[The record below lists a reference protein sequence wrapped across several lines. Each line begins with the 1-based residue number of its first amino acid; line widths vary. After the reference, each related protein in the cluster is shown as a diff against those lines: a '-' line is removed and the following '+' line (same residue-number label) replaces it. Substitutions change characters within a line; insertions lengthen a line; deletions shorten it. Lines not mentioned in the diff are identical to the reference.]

1 MGDYAWTWKGKY
13 SELFHLYCN
22 KDRRILVCLSYH
34 LCKFLLYCW
43 SKWAPY
49 LPWDALPRSW
59 MLLPW
64 TEVIILPDFSNLC
77 IFMFPCGKMKI
88 SKSIWGSP
96 HFLDKHT
103 EYLAV
108 YLRQL
113 NVSYW
118 QKTVWWGGETIW
130 EILYSFSCATVA
142 VLQNISETDTW
153 CNCKRLFIHICILH
167 MYLD

>member
-1 MGDYAWTWKGKY
+1 MLELGKGNTVNCSTYIATKTEEFW
-13 SELFHLYCN
+13 SVCRTTCVNSCCTAGANELLTCHE
-22 KDRRILVCLSYH
+22 
-34 LCKFLLYCW
+34 
-43 SKWAPY
+43 
-49 LPWDALPRSW
+49 WDALPRSW

-167 MYLD
+167 VYLD